1 MVRVTETEPG
11 QGLREAALGN
21 AGHIKSIARRRHF
34 RGTSVCKGLKGR
46 VHLTNKGYDK
56 EGHMAVLAIQGRLLA
71 SFLVL

>member
-11 QGLREAALGN
+11 QRLREAALGD
-21 AGHIKSIARRRHF
+21 AEHIKSIARRRYF

-56 EGHMAVLAIQGRLLA
+56 EGHLAVLSTQGRLLA